1 MAESRTGPKFGVL
14 DTQLSTAISA
24 PALLRAPQLCL
35 NHSQEPYEWVDAD
48 LGVLWI
54 ESEQILHLKVCPNFG
69 PVQGSAIYLIWY
81 HQLTQG
87 YFFTCICLNL
97 DCSLLT
103 GLPSFERWQQDVRHA
118 VLQRIGVAHSGYR
131 DATIPVEES
140 ISHVCADLRR
150 RRYLQQPHVAVDYM
164 TSVTGE
170 SLHPDLVNSD
180 ILAKKNYER
189 FKARMLGEKT
199 RSDYI
204 EPSDKSVEKL
214 SKAEMVGA
222 LVAKITSTTH
232 GVEESIG

>member
-1 MAESRTGPKFGVL
+1 M
-14 DTQLSTAISA
+14 
-24 PALLRAPQLCL
+24 
-35 NHSQEPYEWVDAD
+35 EWVDAD

-54 ESEQILHLKVCPNFG
+54 ESEQILHLKVGCLNFG

-81 HQLTQG
+81 HQLTEG

-103 GLPSFERWQQDVRHA
+103 GLPSFERWQQATRCSDLPQDVRHV
-118 VLQRIGVAHSGYR
+118 VLQRTGVAHSGYR

-170 SLHPDLVNSD
+170 FLHPDLVNFD

-214 SKAEMVGA
+214 SKAEEHRLKELQRASSKTKAA
-222 LVAKITSTTH
+222 LRELWDNTM
-232 GVEESIG
+232 GDVEDGYAASEE

>member
-1 MAESRTGPKFGVL
+1 M
-14 DTQLSTAISA
+14 
-24 PALLRAPQLCL
+24 
-35 NHSQEPYEWVDAD
+35 
-48 LGVLWI
+48 
-54 ESEQILHLKVCPNFG
+54 KVGCPNFG

-103 GLPSFERWQQDVRHA
+103 DLPSFERWHQATRCSDLPQDVRHA
-118 VLQRIGVAHSGYR
+118 VLQRTGVAHSGYR
-131 DATIPVEES
+131 DATMPVEES
-140 ISHVCADLRR
+140 ISHVCSDLRR

-170 SLHPDLVNSD
+170 SLHPDLVNFD

-189 FKARMLGEKT
+189 FKARMLGEET
-199 RSDYI
+199 RSGYI

-232 GVEESIG
+232 GVGVHPTIFRL

>member
-1 MAESRTGPKFGVL
+1 M
-14 DTQLSTAISA
+14 
-24 PALLRAPQLCL
+24 
-35 NHSQEPYEWVDAD
+35 
-48 LGVLWI
+48 
-54 ESEQILHLKVCPNFG
+54 
-69 PVQGSAIYLIWY
+69 
-81 HQLTQG
+81 
-87 YFFTCICLNL
+87 
-97 DCSLLT
+97 
-103 GLPSFERWQQDVRHA
+103 
-118 VLQRIGVAHSGYR
+118 AHSGYR

-170 SLHPDLVNSD
+170 SLHPDLVNFD

-214 SKAEMVGA
+214 SKAEEHRLKELQRASSKTKAA
-222 LVAKITSTTH
+222 LRELWDNTM
-232 GVEESIG
+232 GDVEDGYAASEE

>member
-1 MAESRTGPKFGVL
+1 M

-24 PALLRAPQLCL
+24 SALLRASQLCL

-54 ESEQILHLKVCPNFG
+54 ESEQILHLKVGCPNFG

-103 GLPSFERWQQDVRHA
+103 GLPSFERWQQATRCSDLPQDVRHVVVTSA
-118 VLQRIGVAHSGYR
+118 DRCGVAHSGYR
-131 DATIPVEES
+131 DATIPVEGS

-170 SLHPDLVNSD
+170 SLSLRHP
-180 ILAKKNYER
+180 
-189 FKARMLGEKT
+189 GQ
-199 RSDYI
+199 
-204 EPSDKSVEKL
+204 EKL
-214 SKAEMVGA
+214 RA
-222 LVAKITSTTH
+222 LQSQDA
-232 GVEESIG
+232 G